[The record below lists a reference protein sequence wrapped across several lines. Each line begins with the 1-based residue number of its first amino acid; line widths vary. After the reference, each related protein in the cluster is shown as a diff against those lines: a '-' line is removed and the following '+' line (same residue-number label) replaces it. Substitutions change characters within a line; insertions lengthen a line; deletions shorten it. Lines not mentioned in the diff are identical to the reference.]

1 MARYRG
7 PKHRLAR
14 RAGKNILEKTSES
27 LTRRL
32 NIPPGMHAVR
42 SRRRVSEYGI
52 QLREK
57 QVAKRTYNLLEK
69 QFRKYYD
76 VAKKV
81 KGKTG
86 EKLLQMLETR
96 LDNVVY
102 RLGFAPSRNM
112 ARQLVSHRHISIN
125 GKVVNIPSYKI
136 KVNEVVSI
144 GDKAMK
150 IPSVAKLLENEN
162 FKVLDWLERKANSG
176 KVNAIPTRDQIPTDV
191 NEQLIVEFYSK

>member
-1 MARYRG
+1 M
-7 PKHRLAR
+7 
-14 RAGKNILEKTSES
+14 EKTSES

>member
-14 RAGKNILEKTSES
+14 REGKNILEKTSES